1 MCELGTLC
9 GCRPDPGFYLYKR
22 RLYSAT
28 KQSGSVMVRGN
39 DPAMS
44 ALTRTKLSF
53 NQGDDWNS
61 IALFNGAGPGLDDKN
76 DCAFDMHFFDCRWSK
91 FMRSTSVIS
100 PSGLEVALR
109 HIRV

>member
-1 MCELGTLC
+1 
-9 GCRPDPGFYLYKR
+9 
-22 RLYSAT
+22 
-28 KQSGSVMVRGN
+28 MVRGN

-61 IALFNGAGPGLDDKN
+61 IALFNGAGSGLDDKN

>member
-9 GCRPDPGFYLYKR
+9 VCRPDSGFYLYKR

-44 ALTRTKLSF
+44 ALTRTKLSL
-53 NQGDDWNS
+53 NRGDDWNS
-61 IALFNGAGPGLDDKN
+61 IGLFNGAGPGLDDK
-76 DCAFDMHFFDCRWSK
+76 K
-91 FMRSTSVIS
+91 
-100 PSGLEVALR
+100 
-109 HIRV
+109 